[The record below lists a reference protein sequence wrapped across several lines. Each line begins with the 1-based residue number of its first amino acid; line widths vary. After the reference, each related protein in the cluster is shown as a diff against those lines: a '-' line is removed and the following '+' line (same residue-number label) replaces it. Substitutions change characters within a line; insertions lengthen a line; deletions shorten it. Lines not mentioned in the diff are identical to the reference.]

1 MMTTT
6 FLSELERLKSQ
17 ATEGP
22 WYRDYMSSP
31 DGHALAWLGNN
42 LIDTMAP
49 KVDGSRYK
57 DPEDDAELI
66 CFLVNHADAI
76 AELVRAAEKLNQ
88 WNAKYPSSRIYTEGK
103 IRRIAA
109 EMDAINLE
117 VLAAIDKLNGVKS

>member
-1 MMTTT
+1 MTTT
-6 FLSELERLKSQ
+6 FLTELERLKAA

-66 CFLVNHADAI
+66 CFLVNNADAI
-76 AELVRAAEKLNQ
+76 AELVRAAQEVIRISDRKHDA
-88 WNAKYPSSRIYTEGK
+88 WDAAK
-103 IRRIAA
+103 AA
-109 EMDAINLE
+109 L
-117 VLAAIDKLNGVKS
+117 DKLNGGKS